1 MPNPTLDLAT
11 KTTPA
16 TNILMIIVSTQP
28 IDYKLRYNPDQKI
41 SLSSRYVA
49 AHIYI
54 NEQSLF
60 SFTLRAFKQV
70 AGTASKSTDIFTTC
84 F

>member
-1 MPNPTLDLAT
+1 MPTPTLDLAT

-54 NEQSLF
+54 YMNEQSLF
-60 SFTLRAFKQV
+60 SFTLRAF
-70 AGTASKSTDIFTTC
+70 I
-84 F
+84 